1 MFGLRPHRI
10 GAALAGVLIALVAA
24 TARADDLPGAYGDHG
39 VSFSYPT
46 AWMHVPG
53 DFEVQSGSELWSEFF
68 GPAPA
73 PTQPPATDPTQP
85 QPAAPATPVAL
96 SDVVAVAAY
105 RTNVSITK
113 KNLPRF
119 KQPIQLLVTQ
129 LVTRANGKV
138 LNGPVRVTMGGM
150 PGYRFEATATLTDGT
165 LTESRLVLVFR
176 KKTEY
181 FLNCQHVQNG
191 PLTAEIEG
199 GCDQLMHS
207 FRVTA

>member
-1 MFGLRPHRI
+1 VFGLRPHRI
-10 GAALAGVLIALVAA
+10 VATLAGAVIALAAA

-46 AWMHVPG
+46 AWLHVPG
-53 DFEVQSGSELWSEFF
+53 NFQVQSGSELWSEFF

-73 PTQPPATDPTQP
+73 PAQPPATDPAQP
-85 QPAAPATPVAL
+85 QPAAPAAPLVL
-96 SDVVAVAAY
+96 PDVVAVAAY

-113 KNLPRF
+113 KNLPRY
-119 KQPIQLLVTQ
+119 KQTIQLLVTQ
-129 LVTRANGKV
+129 LVTRANGKM
-138 LNGPVRVTMGGM
+138 LSGAVRVTMGGM
-150 PGYRFEATATLTDGT
+150 PGCRFEATAALTDGT

-191 PLTAEIEG
+191 PLTADIAG
-199 GCDQLMHS
+199 GCDQLMQS

>member
-10 GAALAGVLIALVAA
+10 VGALAGAVITLAAA
-24 TARADDLPGAYGDHG
+24 TARADDLPGAYSDHG

-46 AWMHVPG
+46 AWLHVPG
-53 DFEVQSGSELWSEFF
+53 DFQVQSGSELWSEFF

-73 PTQPPATDPTQP
+73 PTPPPATDPAQP
-85 QPAAPATPVAL
+85 QPPAPATPLVL
-96 SDVVAVAAY
+96 PDVVAVAAY

-113 KNLPRF
+113 KNLPRY
-119 KQPIQLLVTQ
+119 KQAIQLLVTQ

-138 LNGPVRVTMGGM
+138 LSGPVRLTMGGM
-150 PGYRFEATATLTDGT
+150 PGYRFEATAALTDGT